1 LNIFDTFVSLIKVSR
16 SEVEGEVENRV
27 FNNLVIVV
35 DALEIVKSGSFDEVI
50 LLAALHCIEMWNF
63 KCKYVEG

>member
-35 DALEIVKSGSFDEVI
+35 DALEIMKSGSFDEVI
-50 LLAALHCIEMWNF
+50 LLAALHCIEMWHF